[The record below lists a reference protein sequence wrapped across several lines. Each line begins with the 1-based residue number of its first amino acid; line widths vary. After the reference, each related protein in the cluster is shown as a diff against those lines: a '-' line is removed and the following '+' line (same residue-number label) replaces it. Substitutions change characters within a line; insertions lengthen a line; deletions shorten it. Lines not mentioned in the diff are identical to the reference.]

1 MRKWT
6 PWILTLAL
14 GIGIGASVASE
25 LKNGLY
31 VFKSGDPILASE
43 VNANFE
49 LLHAKIA
56 ALETKV
62 ARYEATGVLDPIVGA
77 WSCTPEGAG
86 SAGFAV
92 FKADGGLASDGVRV
106 YNGIPSSWAR
116 VSANLYLATGN
127 GGGNRL
133 NVTFSDAN
141 SKMRVVREILVL
153 SPLDTPLNCVR
164 V

>member
-6 PWILTLAL
+6 PWFLTLAL

-31 VFKSGDPILASE
+31 VFKFGDPILASE

-49 LLHAKIA
+49 LLHTKIA

-77 WSCTPEGAG
+77 WSCTPEEAG
-86 SAGFAV
+86 LAGFVV
-92 FKADGGLASDGVRV
+92 FRADGGMASSGVRL
-106 YNGIPSSWAR
+106 YNGIPLSWAR
-116 VSANLYLATGN
+116 VSANLYLTTGN
-127 GGGNRL
+127 GEGNRL
-133 NVTFSDAN
+133 NVTFSEAN
-141 SKMRVVREILVL
+141 SKMRVVHVNFA
-153 SPLDTPLNCVR
+153 TGAAVGAFNCVR
-164 V
+164 A